1 MSVTRISG
9 RVPYRLRVAVL
20 GIAAGLLLLSATSA
34 QAGPCA
40 NTGLVS
46 RAGTAFIKAAKSR
59 SSAAFAR
66 ALRSYTDL
74 RRISLYALG
83 KHRKSLPRGQRNRFV
98 RLTGAYLA
106 RKLAGYSGRFQATS
120 LQIVRCRGAVV
131 ETRLLQSGGRP
142 ARKVSWRIARGRV
155 ADVKV
160 QNIWLAQLL
169 RSNYASIIR
178 KGDGDIGVLLAVLA
192 GGRGRVV
199 TSNR

>member
-1 MSVTRISG
+1 MSVARTSG
-9 RVPYRLRVAVL
+9 GVPKRPYFLALGVAASV
-20 GIAAGLLLLSATSA
+20 LLLSAPSA
-34 QAGPCA
+34 EAGRCA
-40 NTGLVS
+40 NDGLVS
-46 RAGTAFIKAAKSR
+46 RAGSAFIKAARSR

-66 ALRSYTDL
+66 ALRSYADL
-74 RRISLYALG
+74 RGISVYALG
-83 KHRKSLPRGQRNRFV
+83 KHRRSLPRGQRNRFA
-98 RLTGAYLA
+98 RLTGTYLA

-120 LQIVRCRGAVV
+120 LQIVRCRGAIV

-178 KGDGDIGVLLAVLA
+178 KGDGDIDVLLAVLA
-192 GGRGRVV
+192 GNRGRVA